1 VFTMASDM
9 FPKWAVGTVV
19 GVGGMAGA
27 VGGMFIAKITG
38 WVLQTTGSYL
48 TVFLIAGS
56 AYLLALLVVH
66 LLVPRM
72 EPVTLASRP
81 MA

>member
-1 VFTMASDM
+1 MTSDM

-38 WVLQTTGSYL
+38 WVLQATGSYL
-48 TVFLIAGS
+48 PVFLIAGS
-56 AYLLALLVVH
+56 TYLLALLIVH

-72 EPVTLASRP
+72 EPATLAPRP
-81 MA
+81 TA